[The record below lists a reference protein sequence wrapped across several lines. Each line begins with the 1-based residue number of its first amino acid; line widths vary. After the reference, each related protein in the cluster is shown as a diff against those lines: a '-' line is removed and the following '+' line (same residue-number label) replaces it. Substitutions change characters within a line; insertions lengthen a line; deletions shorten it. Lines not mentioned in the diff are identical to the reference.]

1 MSKKFWIWL
10 IILIFGGMCI
20 YYGVQDCKKKNNKV
34 ENNKVTG
41 YYSGRTYNH
50 LSIKLENDYS
60 FFFYN
65 SVSGLK
71 GEGTYSYSLS
81 DNKDEAYVTL
91 NLKNGYCPYTS
102 AIIYIDTAT
111 GGAVLYPQID
121 GSRVNIAMYRS

>member
-10 IILIFGGMCI
+10 IILIFGGVCI

-34 ENNKVTG
+34 ENNKVAG

-60 FFFYN
+60 FLFYN

-91 NLKNGYCPYTS
+91 NLKSGDCPYTS
-102 AIIYIDTAT
+102 AIIYINTAT

-121 GSRVNIAMYRS
+121 GSWVNMALYRS